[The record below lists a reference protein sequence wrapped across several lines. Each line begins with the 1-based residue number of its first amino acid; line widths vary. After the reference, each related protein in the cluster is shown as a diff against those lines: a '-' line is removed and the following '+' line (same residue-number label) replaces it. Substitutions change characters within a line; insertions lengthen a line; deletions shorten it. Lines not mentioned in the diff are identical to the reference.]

1 MSGKPLSSPR
11 CAKAG
16 RSNLRSFALV
26 RALFY
31 VAFLA
36 FALAAPAQDW
46 PARPIR
52 LVLPFPPGAAADAFA
67 RPVAPKLAEALGQR
81 VIIDNRAGAGGAI
94 GSEYVARSAPDGYTL
109 LVTFATHY
117 SLPFFQKAVPYDAV
131 RDFTPIIAAAAI
143 HTVLAVHPSHP
154 AKTMAEFLDAARKS
168 PAPVLYGVGGV
179 GSGPHLA
186 GELLAQAAAIKLNHV
201 PYKGGGPMMS
211 DLLGGQILV
220 GMTVLSTA
228 IPQAKSG
235 KLRILALMAD
245 RRATIAPDISAV
257 TESVPEYVLPDIWV
271 GLLGPAGLPP
281 AIAARLNAE
290 VAKVINLP
298 EVRERLVGAGFEIT
312 ANQSHTEFAVSVQ
325 RGVEIFRRITAQAG
339 IRPE

>member
-1 MSGKPLSSPR
+1 LNFLS
-11 CAKAG
+11 
-16 RSNLRSFALV
+16 FIVV
-26 RALFY
+26 RTLWY
-31 VAFLA
+31 LAFLA
-36 FALAAPAQDW
+36 FPFAATAQDW

-67 RPVAPKLAEALGQR
+67 RPVAPKLAEALGQP
-81 VIIDNRAGAGGAI
+81 VIVENRPGAGGAI
-94 GSEYVARSAPDGYTL
+94 GSEHVARSAPDGYTV

-117 SLPFFQKAVPYDAV
+117 SLSFFQKAVPYDAV

-143 HTVLAVHPSHP
+143 HTVLAVHPSHQ
-154 AKTMAEFLDAARKS
+154 AKTMGEFLDGARKS
-168 PAPVLYGVGGV
+168 AVPVLYGVGGV

-186 GELLAQAAAIKLNHV
+186 GELLAQAAAIKLSHI

-211 DLLGGQILV
+211 DLLGAQVMV

-228 IPQAKSG
+228 VPQAKSG

-245 RRATIAPDISAV
+245 RRATIAPEIPAI
-257 TESVPEYVLPDIWV
+257 TESVPGYALPDIWV

-281 AIAARLNAE
+281 AIAARLHAE

-298 EVRERLVGAGFEIT
+298 EIRERLVGAGFEIT
-312 ANQSHTEFAVSVQ
+312 ANLSQAEFAVSIQ
-325 RGVEIFRRITAQAG
+325 RGVEIFRRIAAQAG